1 MALSVAVKCLA
12 ICNKINTIFDNIMAA
27 LITINIIS
35 FLYGNNLQPIKRII
49 ILKYQCLE
57 VIYLAYIS

>member
-1 MALSVAVKCLA
+1 MALSVAVKCLG
-12 ICNKINTIFDNIMAA
+12 ICNKINTIFDNIIAA

-49 ILKYQCLE
+49 IFK
-57 VIYLAYIS
+57 ISMLGSCIFD